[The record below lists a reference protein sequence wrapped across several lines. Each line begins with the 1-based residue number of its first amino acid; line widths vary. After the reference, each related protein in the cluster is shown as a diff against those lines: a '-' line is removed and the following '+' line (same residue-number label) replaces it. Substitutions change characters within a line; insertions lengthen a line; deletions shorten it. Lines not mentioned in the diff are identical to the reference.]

1 MKVILFMIA
10 LITLS
15 AQTFGQKAN
24 VIGEWKFGKGFSLYH
39 YYNFDS
45 LGIVKFSISGC
56 TGKTLSIGNY
66 CIKEDSIIINYY
78 PGYYEYINGDV
89 EIYRTDSSKLEWDTL
104 FILDRHNM
112 QVDEYIFINNF
123 DLPDIFN
130 FGDSLFCTDQ
140 YNATKEILFD
150 SINDNIMERSFP
162 ILDSLLLFL
171 TLNKNITIEIERW
184 GEKAISK
191 DVAMLSQIQ
200 VELIGEYLV
209 RNGINPIR
217 LTFFGNEQ
225 FSNEILVGESC
236 ALKEIFEKI
245 FDAIRQGLENE
256 YERRITL
263 FRITSIYFKEN

>member
-1 MKVILFMIA
+1 M
-10 LITLS
+10 
-15 AQTFGQKAN
+15 
-24 VIGEWKFGKGFSLYH
+24 
-39 YYNFDS
+39 
-45 LGIVKFSISGC
+45 
-56 TGKTLSIGNY
+56 
-66 CIKEDSIIINYY
+66 
-78 PGYYEYINGDV
+78 
-89 EIYRTDSSKLEWDTL
+89 
-104 FILDRHNM
+104 
-112 QVDEYIFINNF
+112 
-123 DLPDIFN
+123 
-130 FGDSLFCTDQ
+130 
-140 YNATKEILFD
+140 
-150 SINDNIMERSFP
+150 MERSFP

-200 VELIGEYLV
+200 VEIIGEYLV